1 MTVQTLWK
9 HPVPRA
15 VLNLR
20 SVSMTQ
26 CLKSRC
32 LNYSMWS
39 KPLETYDA
47 LLAAIA
53 PTSGETRTIL
63 DPATGTAVGE
73 APVHTVQDLEAAVT
87 AAAAAQP
94 AWAAL
99 GHDARSAALLRAAD
113 AVERSAEELALLL
126 SREQGKPL
134 NGPNARF
141 EVGAC
146 AAWLRVAASTAL
158 HPETVVDDGE
168 TRAELHYRPIGV
180 VGAIGPWNWPM
191 MITVWQI
198 APALRMGNAVVVKP
212 SEYTPLSVLALAK
225 VLNEELPEGL
235 LTVVSGGRD
244 VGARLAEHP
253 AIGKVMFTG
262 STATGKAIIRSSAD
276 TIKRLT
282 LELGGNDAGIVLPDA
297 DPKAIA
303 ENLFWGAFINTC
315 QTCAALKRLY
325 VHSDIYDA
333 VCEELTA
340 VAAAMPM
347 GNGLDEA
354 NVLGPLQNRPQFDIV
369 ARLVE
374 SARDSG
380 ARILLGG
387 NPDTDQPGYFYPAT
401 LVADIDNDNPL
412 VAEEQFGP
420 ALPIIRYTTVDE
432 AVTMANALDVG
443 LGASVWSSDPAE
455 ARKVAARLEAGTVW
469 INKHGAVDPRVP
481 FGGAKQSGYGLEFG
495 VEGLKALGVPQVI
508 NG

>member
-1 MTVQTLWK
+1 M
-9 HPVPRA
+9 
-15 VLNLR
+15 
-20 SVSMTQ
+20 
-26 CLKSRC
+26 
-32 LNYSMWS
+32 
-39 KPLETYDA
+39 ETYDA
-47 LLAAIA
+47 LLASIT
-53 PTSGETRTIL
+53 PVSGETRTIF
-63 DPATGTAVGE
+63 DPATGEPVGE
-73 APVHTVQDLEAAVT
+73 APVHTVEDLEQAIA

-99 GHDARSAALLRAAD
+99 GHEVRSAALLRAAD
-113 AVERSAEELALLL
+113 AVERSAEELARLL

-146 AAWLRVAASTAL
+146 AAWLRAAAGTPL
-158 HPETVVDDGE
+158 EPETVVDDGE

-225 VLNEELPEGL
+225 VINEELPDGL

-244 VGARLAEHP
+244 VGVRLAEHP
-253 AIGKVMFTG
+253 AIGKIMFTG
-262 STATGKAIIRSSAD
+262 STATGKAIIKSSAD
-276 TIKRLT
+276 TVKRLT

-303 ENLFWGAFINTC
+303 EDLFWGAFINTG
-315 QTCAALKRLY
+315 QTCASLKRLY
-325 VHSDIYDA
+325 VHDTIYDA
-333 VCEELTA
+333 VCAELTT
-340 VAAAMPM
+340 VAAGMPM
-347 GNGLDEA
+347 GNGLDEN
-354 NVLGPLQNRPQFDIV
+354 NVLGPLQNRQQYDVV
-369 ARLVE
+369 ARLVDAAKE
-374 SARDSG
+374 SG
-380 ARILLGG
+380 ARVLLGG
-387 NPDTDQPGYFYPAT
+387 NPDPDQPGHFYPTT
-401 LVADIDNDNPL
+401 LVADIDNSNPL
-412 VAEEQFGP
+412 VADEQFGP
-420 ALPIIRYTTVDE
+420 ALPIIRYSTVDE

-443 LGASVWSSDPAE
+443 LGASIWSTDPAK

-495 VEGLKALGVPQVI
+495 VEGLKALGIPQVI

>member
-1 MTVQTLWK
+1 M
-9 HPVPRA
+9 
-15 VLNLR
+15 
-20 SVSMTQ
+20 
-26 CLKSRC
+26 
-32 LNYSMWS
+32 
-39 KPLETYDA
+39 ETYDA
-47 LLAAIA
+47 LLASITPA
-53 PTSGETRTIL
+53 PGQNSRTVL
-63 DPATGTAVGE
+63 DPATGEAVGK
-73 APVHTVQDLEAAVT
+73 APVHTVEDLQHAVDAAT
-87 AAAAAQP
+87 AAQP

-99 GHDARSAALLRAAD
+99 GHDARSAALMKAAD
-113 AVERSAEELALLL
+113 AVERSAEELAQLL

-146 AAWLRVAASTAL
+146 AAWLRATAVTPL
-158 HPETVVDDGE
+158 DPETVVDDGE

-212 SEYTPLSVLALAK
+212 SEYTPLSVLALAAII
-225 VLNEELPEGL
+225 NEELPEGL
-235 LTVVSGGRD
+235 LSVVSGGRD
-244 VGARLAEHP
+244 VGEALAGHD

-276 TIKRLT
+276 TVKRLT
-282 LELGGNDAGIVLPDA
+282 LELGGNDAGIVLPDS

-303 ENLFWGAFINTC
+303 EGLFWGAFINTG

-325 VHSDIYDA
+325 VHESQYEA
-333 VCEELTA
+333 VCTELAA

-347 GNGLDEA
+347 GNGLDEN
-354 NVLGPLQNRPQFDIV
+354 NVLGPLQNRQQYDIV
-369 ARLVE
+369 ARLVDA
-374 SARDSG
+374 ARDSG
-380 ARILLGG
+380 ARILIGG
-387 NPDTDQPGYFYPAT
+387 NPETEQPGNFYPTT

-420 ALPIIRYTTVDE
+420 ALPIIKYSTVDE
-432 AVTMANALDVG
+432 AVAMANALDVG
-443 LGASVWSSDPAE
+443 LGASVWSSDPA
-455 ARKVAARLEAGTVW
+455 AAREVASRIQAGTVW

>member
-1 MTVQTLWK
+1 ME
-9 HPVPRA
+9 
-15 VLNLR
+15 
-20 SVSMTQ
+20 S
-26 CLKSRC
+26 
-32 LNYSMWS
+32 
-39 KPLETYDA
+39 YDA
-47 LLAAIA
+47 LLASIA
-53 PTSGETRTIL
+53 DASETTRTIF
-63 DPATGTAVGE
+63 DPATGEPVGE
-73 APVHTVQDLEAAVT
+73 APVHTLEYLEQVIDAAQ
-87 AAAAAQP
+87 AAQP
-94 AWAAL
+94 GWAAL
-99 GHDARSAALLRAAD
+99 GHDGRSAALLKAAD
-113 AVERSAEELALLL
+113 AVERSAEELARLL

-146 AAWLRVAASTAL
+146 AAWLRAAATIPL
-158 HPETVVDDGE
+158 EPEIVVDDGL
-168 TRAELHYRPIGV
+168 TRAELHYKPIGV

-212 SEYTPLSVLALAK
+212 SGNTPLSVLALIK
-225 VLNEELPEGL
+225 VINEELPEDIL
-235 LTVVSGGRD
+235 AAVSCGRE
-244 VGARLAEHP
+244 VGARLTNHP
-253 AIGKVMFTG
+253 SIGKIMFTG
-262 STATGKAIIRSSAD
+262 STAAGKAIIKSSAD
-276 TIKRLT
+276 TVKRLT

-303 ENLFWGAFINTC
+303 QDLFWGAFINTG

-325 VHSDIYDA
+325 VHDDIYDA

-347 GNGLDEA
+347 GNGLDEN
-354 NVLGPLQNRPQFDIV
+354 NVLGPLQNKAQYEVV
-369 ARLVE
+369 ANLVDA
-374 SARDSG
+374 ARDSG

-387 NPDTDQPGYFYPAT
+387 NPDPDQPGYFYPTT

-420 ALPIIRYTTVDE
+420 ALPIIRYSNVDD
-432 AVTMANALDVG
+432 AVLKANGLDVG
-443 LGASVWSSDPAE
+443 LGASVWSSDLSA
-455 ARKVAARLEAGTVW
+455 AREVAARIQAGTVW
-469 INKHGAVDPRVP
+469 INKHGAVDPRIP

>member
-1 MTVQTLWK
+1 M
-9 HPVPRA
+9 
-15 VLNLR
+15 
-20 SVSMTQ
+20 
-26 CLKSRC
+26 
-32 LNYSMWS
+32 
-39 KPLETYDA
+39 ETYDA
-47 LLAAIA
+47 LLASITPVA
-53 PTSGETRTIL
+53 GETRTIF
-63 DPATGTAVGE
+63 DPATGQPVGE
-73 APVHTVQDLEAAVT
+73 APVHTVQDLEAAIA

-94 AWAAL
+94 AWSAL
-99 GHDARSAALLRAAD
+99 GHDARSAALLKAAD
-113 AVERSAEELALLL
+113 AVERSAEELARLL

-146 AAWLRVAASTAL
+146 AAWLRVAAGTPL
-158 HPETVVDDGE
+158 DPETVVDDGE

-191 MITVWQI
+191 MITVWQL
-198 APALRMGNAVVVKP
+198 APALRMGNAVVIKP
-212 SEYTPLSVLALAK
+212 SEYTPLSVLALVE
-225 VLNEELPEGL
+225 VLNQELPEGL
-235 LTVVSGGRD
+235 LTAVSGGRD
-244 VGARLAEHP
+244 VGEALAGHP
-253 AIGKVMFTG
+253 TIGKIMFTG
-262 STATGKAIIRSSAD
+262 STATGKAIIKSSAD
-276 TIKRLT
+276 TVKRLT

-303 ENLFWGAFINTC
+303 EGLFWGAFINTG

-325 VHSDIYDA
+325 VHDAIYDA
-333 VCEELTA
+333 VCEELAT
-340 VAAAMPM
+340 VATAMPM

-354 NVLGPLQNRPQFDIV
+354 NVLGPLQNRQQFDIV

-374 SARDSG
+374 AARDSG

-387 NPDTDQPGYFYPAT
+387 NPEADQPGNFYPTT
-401 LVADIDNDNPL
+401 LVADIANSNPL

-420 ALPIIRYTTVDE
+420 ALPIIRYGTVDE
-432 AVTMANALDVG
+432 AVAMANAVDVG

-469 INKHGAVDPRVP
+469 INKHGAVDPRIP

>member
-1 MTVQTLWK
+1 M
-9 HPVPRA
+9 
-15 VLNLR
+15 
-20 SVSMTQ
+20 
-26 CLKSRC
+26 
-32 LNYSMWS
+32 
-39 KPLETYDA
+39 ETYDA
-47 LLAAIA
+47 LLASIT
-53 PTSGETRTIL
+53 PVSGETRTIF
-63 DPATGTAVGE
+63 DPATGQPVGE
-73 APVHTVQDLEAAVT
+73 APVQTVQDLEAAIA

-94 AWAAL
+94 AWSAL
-99 GHDARSAALLRAAD
+99 GHDARSAALLKAAD
-113 AVERSAEELALLL
+113 AVERSAEELARLL

-146 AAWLRVAASTAL
+146 AAWLRAAAATPL
-158 HPETVVDDGE
+158 DPETVVDDGE

-191 MITVWQI
+191 MITVWQL
-198 APALRMGNAVVVKP
+198 APALRMGNAVVIKP
-212 SEYTPLSVLALAK
+212 SEYTPLSVLALVE
-225 VLNEELPEGL
+225 VLNQELPEGL
-235 LTVVSGGRD
+235 LTAVSGGRD
-244 VGARLAEHP
+244 VGEALAGHP
-253 AIGKVMFTG
+253 AIGKIMFTG
-262 STATGKAIIRSSAD
+262 STATGKAIIKSSAD
-276 TIKRLT
+276 TVKRLT

-303 ENLFWGAFINTC
+303 EGLFWGAFINTG

-325 VHSDIYDA
+325 VHDAIYDA
-333 VCEELTA
+333 VCEELTN

-354 NVLGPLQNRPQFDIV
+354 NVLGPLQNRQQYDIV
-369 ARLVE
+369 AALVDA
-374 SARDSG
+374 ARESG

-387 NPDTDQPGYFYPAT
+387 NPANDQPGNFYPTT
-401 LVADIDNDNPL
+401 LVADIANSNPL

-420 ALPIIRYTTVDE
+420 ALPIIRYGTVDE
-432 AVTMANALDVG
+432 AVAMANAVDVG

-469 INKHGAVDPRVP
+469 INKHGAVDPRIP

-495 VEGLKALGVPQVI
+495 VEGLKALGIPQVI